1 VIRPFFES
9 CQVAEYRQE
18 EVAFLFMK
26 RTFFLPSREWTRGF
40 HKMLKETPSPFLM
53 LLWWN
58 EISVASL
65 TSLPLRLEFLAKM
78 MESLSRVRNFHG
90 IKTGVQRL
98 QSLPSPAVAEKGLD
112 PPEKPVSITS
122 TKTGKPSIPEHRRFR
137 KEFRT
142 TRNLVFGQRRGFAG
156 ISAKWHS

>member
-1 VIRPFFES
+1 MIRPFFES

-18 EVAFLFMK
+18 EVAFLFVK
-26 RTFFLPSREWTRGF
+26 EPSSFPPGSEQGAFTKCSRKLRPHSSCCCDGTRFLLP
-40 HKMLKETPSPFLM
+40 
-53 LLWWN
+53 
-58 EISVASL
+58 
-65 TSLPLRLEFLAKM
+65 PLRACPCVLNSWLRWW
-78 MESLSRVRNFHG
+78 ESLSRVWNFHG

-98 QSLPSPAVAEKGLD
+98 QSLPTPAVAEKGLA

-122 TKTGKPSIPEHRRFR
+122 MKTGKPSIPEHRRFR

-142 TRNLVFGQRRGFAG
+142 TRNLDFGQRRGFAG